1 MDSLSAYEHASTTAE
16 RIVARVGHDQ
26 FGAPTPCTDWTVG
39 GLLNHLV
46 GTLRVLSA
54 RLTEQ
59 EPVVRARPG
68 GLPEDDLLG
77 DDHVAAYATAASAL
91 AAVIGVPG
99 ALERDYPTPVGPLPG
114 SLLAETAVLD
124 LVVHGWDLA
133 TSTGQDARIDDALAR
148 HVLDF
153 ATGFVREPMRGRVF
167 AAAVAVPAVDASAAD
182 RLLGFLGRDPLT
194 ID

>member
-1 MDSLSAYEHASTTAE
+1 MDTLSAYDHASTTAE
-16 RIVARVGHDQ
+16 RIVAQVGREQ

-39 GLLNHLV
+39 DLLNHLV
-46 GTLRVLSA
+46 GTLEVLAA

-59 EPVVRARPG
+59 EPAVRARPG

-77 DDHVAAYATAASAL
+77 DDHVAAYATAVSAL

-99 ALERDYPTPVGPLPG
+99 ALQRSYPTPVGPLPG
-114 SLLAETAVLD
+114 SLLADTAVLD

-133 TSTGQDARIDDALAR
+133 TSTGQDARIDDAIAR

-153 ATGFVREPMRGRVF
+153 ATGFVRAPMRGRVF
-167 AAAVAVPAVDASAAD
+167 AAAVDVPAADASAAD
-182 RLLGFLGRDPLT
+182 HLLAFLGRDPRI